1 MSPLLYFLI
10 FPLVGALVGWFTNWL
25 AIRMLFRP
33 REPIRIFFWTLHG
46 VIPRRH
52 TQLAERISETVE
64 NSLLTQGDLEKAMS
78 GVQWHDEVDRLI
90 HSVLHDRGPGGILDK
105 IPGISQAWNHVIL
118 PSLQEVL
125 SKEVIRFVE
134 GYRSSFIGRLRE
146 SVDIKGIVRE
156 KVKQFE
162 TEAMEDLVKTVAKKE
177 FGHIQVVG
185 AVTGG
190 IIGVVQG
197 VILIFLG

>member
-1 MSPLLYFLI
+1 MPPLLYFLI

-33 REPIRIFFWTLHG
+33 REPVRIFGWTLHG

-52 TQLAERISETVE
+52 SQLAERIADTVE
-64 NSLLTQGDLEKAMS
+64 NSLLTREDLEKAMS
-78 GVQWHDEVDRLI
+78 GVQWHDEVNHLI
-90 HSVLHDRGPGGILDK
+90 RDVLHDRGPGGILEK
-105 IPGISQAWNHVIL
+105 IPGISQAWNHVVL

-134 GYRSSFIGRLRE
+134 GYRSRFVSRLRE
-146 SVDIKGIVRE
+146 SVDIKGIVKE
-156 KVKQFE
+156 KVQQFE
-162 TEAMEDLVKTVAKKE
+162 SEAMESLILAVARKE

-197 VILIFLG
+197 LVLILVG